1 LGNVLARALQSARR
15 AFTEKGQFMKHKIVY
30 FALVM
35 GMFALSGCASLTNP
49 VPVAGQPQTAK
60 QKTAQEHQSGVE
72 TFLSEVI

>member
-1 LGNVLARALQSARR
+1 
-15 AFTEKGQFMKHKIVY
+15 MKHKIVY

-49 VPVAGQPQTAK
+49 VPIVGQHQTAK
-60 QKTAQEHQSGVE
+60 QKYAQEHQNGVE

>member
-1 LGNVLARALQSARR
+1 
-15 AFTEKGQFMKHKIVY
+15 MKHKIVY